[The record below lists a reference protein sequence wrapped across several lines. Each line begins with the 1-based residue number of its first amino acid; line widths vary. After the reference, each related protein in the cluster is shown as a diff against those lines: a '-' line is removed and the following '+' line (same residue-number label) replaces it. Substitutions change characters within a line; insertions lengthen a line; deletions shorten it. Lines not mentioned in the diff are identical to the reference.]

1 VAPLSWLCCLIKISD
16 VFYPRDYARAG
27 TIVLWCVRVCP
38 PVTSRCSVKSDEWI
52 NVFLAWGFLSTSHT
66 LCFKESQVFTK
77 IRVLACGPYF

>member
-1 VAPLSWLCCLIKISD
+1 MLYDCALAVAPLSWLCCLIKISD

-52 NVFLAWGFLSTSHT
+52 NVFFGMGVSFDQSYT
-66 LCFKESQVFTK
+66 VF
-77 IRVLACGPYF
+77 